1 MNYLDTPFLV
11 QLSFDHIIGEWEKV
25 ASDKPG
31 GRADEA
37 LELLKEA
44 QQATR
49 IFLGRVGSDLPPVD
63 FSRRLTGERE
73 GIVAEDPSRPERAPA
88 DAVAADAWRALE
100 ERPGASSAPL
110 QLGALDRWAREN
122 GGRLADPLALRAA
135 IDTVRNEPACLD
147 CRRRLRAL
155 LWTALQRPAPAPG
168 RRAAPGARGQRY
180 LDALR

>member
-1 MNYLDTPFLV
+1 MWSSERELRQGRPEQALPF
-11 QLSFDHIIGEWEKV
+11 
-25 ASDKPG
+25 AN
-31 GRADEA
+31 EA

-44 QQATR
+44 QRATR
-49 IFLGRVGSDLPPVD
+49 IFLPRLGADLPPVD
-63 FSRRLTGERE
+63 FARRLTGKRE
-73 GIVAEDPSRPERAPA
+73 DIVAENPERPERGPA

-100 ERPGASSAPL
+100 ERPGLTATPL
-110 QLGALDRWAREN
+110 ALGALDRWAREN

-168 RRAAPGARGQRY
+168 RREAPGARGQRY